1 MVHYDWQHIGETWL
15 RFHIMAGK
23 KLLDL
28 FAVGVGV
35 DNHYADCDA
44 CHHDDG
50 PHIFG
55 KIGR

>member
-1 MVHYDWQHIGETWL
+1 
-15 RFHIMAGK
+15 MAGK